1 MNSLQT
7 APAWQ
12 ALQNHADQLK
22 SKHLRELFE
31 AEPKRFERFC
41 HTVDELVV
49 DFSKN
54 RITSETL
61 TLLFDLAAAADIE
74 GWRAKMFAGEKINV
88 TEDRAVLHTALRNRA
103 NKPVVVDGQD
113 IMPAVNAV
121 LDQMKAFVEAVRAGD
136 WLGASGERIT
146 DVVNIGIGGSDLG
159 PSMACNALKPYGGD
173 VNVHFVSNVDGSQ
186 IAEVLGRL
194 DPAQTIFIVASK
206 TFTTQ
211 ETLTNAQTARR
222 WIVSTFNDDAI
233 KKHFVAVSSNTKA
246 VAAFGIDP
254 KNMFELWD
262 WVGGRFSLWSAIGL
276 PITLAVGMERFEEML
291 DGAHAMDEHFRN
303 EPLESNIP
311 VLMAMIGI
319 WNINFLD
326 AACHAVLP
334 YDQYLH
340 QLPTYLQQLEME
352 SNGKAVSRDGHVLD
366 MKTSPVVF
374 GEPGTTGQH
383 AFYQLLHQGS
393 RVVSADFIAPVNSQ
407 KPLGEH
413 HEILLSNF
421 LAQTEAL
428 MNGRTDAEAQAAL
441 ESAGVSGDSLKA
453 LLPHTVFAGNRP
465 TTSILIERLD
475 PYALGMLIA
484 LYEHKVF
491 IQGIIWG
498 INSFDQWGVELGK
511 QLANTILPELK
522 DGASPGDHDVSTQG
536 LIDHIKKLRE

>member
-41 HTVDELVV
+41 HTVDDLVV

-103 NKPVVVDGQD
+103 NKPVVVDGHD

-173 VNVHFVSNVDGSQ
+173 VNVHFISNVDGSQ

-291 DGAHAMDEHFRN
+291 DGAL
-303 EPLESNIP
+303 LE
-311 VLMAMIGI
+311 
-319 WNINFLD
+319 
-326 AACHAVLP
+326 
-334 YDQYLH
+334 
-340 QLPTYLQQLEME
+340 
-352 SNGKAVSRDGHVLD
+352 
-366 MKTSPVVF
+366 
-374 GEPGTTGQH
+374 
-383 AFYQLLHQGS
+383 
-393 RVVSADFIAPVNSQ
+393 
-407 KPLGEH
+407 
-413 HEILLSNF
+413 
-421 LAQTEAL
+421 
-428 MNGRTDAEAQAAL
+428 
-441 ESAGVSGDSLKA
+441 
-453 LLPHTVFAGNRP
+453 
-465 TTSILIERLD
+465 
-475 PYALGMLIA
+475 
-484 LYEHKVF
+484 
-491 IQGIIWG
+491 
-498 INSFDQWGVELGK
+498 
-511 QLANTILPELK
+511 
-522 DGASPGDHDVSTQG
+522 
-536 LIDHIKKLRE
+536 